1 MAAFPISTA
10 VMVLRAV
17 SWATDCEA
25 APGGSQ
31 DSRAGC
37 LSYPAGP
44 SAGPA
49 R

>member
-1 MAAFPISTA
+1 MAAFPTSTA

-31 DSRAGC
+31 DSRAGSP
-37 LSYPAGP
+37 LYPAGP
-44 SAGPA
+44 SARPA